1 MKTPFLILLLVL
13 GFGVCTVPVNAQ
25 VEEGPISVSIDFTP
39 ETNYSQMV
47 YGESYLF
54 DVRIENI
61 DLDFRIGEVTDPVLK
76 FRFSGNLV
84 AYISFTVGKEGS
96 YQMGGESLSYVIPL
110 EAWEDS
116 YDIALPDEG
125 EANTLAFSYLSNRG
139 YDARV
144 MLDDWVTF
152 TIDVHVYLWEY
163 REIEDEVR
171 YHLGALVGETSLK
184 FYVTSAEKIEY
195 IVTVF
200 DHMSA
205 EILEAR
211 QAVLDLESELGTIVD
226 VDLTG
231 YEAIYWEM
239 GSLIGDRDYVSAM
252 ELYSEYEPTW
262 KDELI
267 SGLKGE
273 VEELKLLEE
282 IVANF
287 SIQFADLGEA
297 YQELQGE
304 YENFTA
310 AQVTEVAELNQ
321 QLSSART
328 NGRLYLFG
336 VVVLGAAALVIYI
349 RTMRKPTPVSIQ

>member
-1 MKTPFLILLLVL
+1 MKTPFLILLLMLAL
-13 GFGVCTVPVNAQ
+13 GAGTATVNAQ
-25 VEEGPISVSIDFTP
+25 VEEAPIQVSIDFTP

-47 YGESYLF
+47 FGESYLF

-61 DLDFRIGEVTDPVLK
+61 DLDLRIGEVTDPVLK

-116 YDIALPDEG
+116 YDIFLPDVG

-163 REIEDEVR
+163 REVEDEIR

-184 FYVTSAEKIEY
+184 FYVTSPEKIEY

-200 DHMSA
+200 NQMGA
-205 EILEAR
+205 EIIEAR
-211 QAVLDLESELGTIVD
+211 EAEIDLEEEIGIPID
-226 VDLTG
+226 VDLTS
-231 YEAIYWEM
+231 YEDIYWEM
-239 GSLIGDRDYVSAM
+239 GDLIGDRNYVSAM
-252 ELYSEYEPTW
+252 ELYSEYKPTW
-262 KDELI
+262 RDDI
-267 SGLKGE
+267 IIGLKGK
-273 VEELKLLEE
+273 VEELQPLEE
-282 IVANF
+282 IVANY
-287 SIQFADLGEA
+287 STQFANLGEA

-310 AQVTEVAELNQ
+310 AQVAEVTELNQ

-328 NGRLYLFG
+328 NSRLYLFG
-336 VVVLGAAALVIYI
+336 VVVLGAASIIIYL
-349 RTMRKPTPVSIQ
+349 RTMRKPAPAPV